1 MVSSKDLA
9 KALYKLS
16 KEEGKSSSDIL
27 RVFLQYIDEY
37 KLQSLL
43 PKVLN
48 YLEEFYKND
57 SEFNSLQIKVSH
69 QIDDELVQKIRN
81 VINTQTSDIRI
92 VEDKELIGGFVANH
106 KGFIYDASIKNQLQL
121 LKQQLI
127 KS

>member
-9 KALYKLS
+9 KALYKIS
-16 KEEGKSSSDIL
+16 KEENQKPRDIL
-27 RVFLQYIDEY
+27 DSFFKYIDDY

-43 PKVLN
+43 PKVLK
-48 YLEEFYKND
+48 YLEEFYKTD

-69 QIDDELVQKIRN
+69 QIDDELTQKICN

-92 VEDKELIGGFVANH
+92 IEDKELIGGFIANH